1 MILDPATL
9 TPEQRVRIPRWAL
22 YVDWSAPLREIADEV
37 CVSYERVRQV
47 RARLAEMGLIPE

>member
-22 YVDWSAPLREIADEV
+22 DVDWSARTREIADRV
-37 CVSYERVRQV
+37 HVSYERVRQI

>member
-9 TPEQRVRIPRWAL
+9 TPEQRVRLPRWAL
-22 YVDWSAPLREIADEV
+22 YVDWSAPVRQIADRV
-37 CVSYERVRQV
+37 HVSYERVRQI